1 MFNLNTALVLR
12 GVRTNSFERVINYN
26 NLVDVENTVGVL
38 RVVRTK
44 SFERVINWLRLY
56 IYVYRFETCG
66 TVAFFV
72 YDNPLSYA
80 ALGGAGG
87 DPLSKAEEGDSA
99 TC

>member
-1 MFNLNTALVLR
+1 M
-12 GVRTNSFERVINYN
+12 
-26 NLVDVENTVGVL
+26 DVENTVGVL

-80 ALGGAGG
+80 ALGGAG
-87 DPLSKAEEGDSA
+87 DDLDTKAEEGDSA
-99 TC
+99 TFRKHCRSFES

>member
-12 GVRTNSFERVINYN
+12 SVRTNSFERVINYN

-56 IYVYRFETCG
+56 IDMCIDLRLVG
-66 TVAFFV
+66 
-72 YDNPLSYA
+72 P
-80 ALGGAGG
+80 
-87 DPLSKAEEGDSA
+87 
-99 TC
+99 